1 VRAFEYR
8 RPRTLAEAAALLEE
22 SGADG
27 APLAGGTDL
36 LVELRNGDRTPA
48 MVVDLKGVVELTPSI
63 ELVDGHLR
71 FGANTTLTAV
81 EGSGTVR
88 AGFPALAEAA
98 ATVGSVQIRNRAT
111 LAGNICHASPAADT
125 PPALLVYGA
134 EVTIAGP
141 DSTRRLPL
149 SEFFLGPGITALG
162 LGELVTGVELPLPSR
177 PSGAAFGRV
186 TRRRGVD
193 LATVNVACQ
202 VDAAGHTRMACGAV
216 GPRPFLVSDHSGT
229 LADPGASDAAKAALL
244 RELLS
249 RASPISDVRASR
261 DYREA
266 MLEVLGLRLLRA
278 CALQLSAGACWPR
291 SVHPW

>member
-1 VRAFEYR
+1 M
-8 RPRTLAEAAALLEE
+8 EASALLEE
-22 SGADG
+22 SGAEA

-36 LVELRNGDRTPA
+36 LVELRSGDRTPA
-48 MVVDLKGVVELTPSI
+48 MVVDIKRVAELPPSI

-71 FGANTTLTAV
+71 IGATTTLWAV
-81 EGSGTVR
+81 ERDETVR
-88 AGFPALAEAA
+88 AAFPALAEAA

-141 DSTRRLPL
+141 QGARRMPL
-149 SEFFLGPGITALG
+149 SEFFLGPGVTVLG
-162 LGELVTGVELPLPSR
+162 PGDLVTGVELPLPPR
-177 PSGAAFGRV
+177 PCGAAFGRV

-193 LATVNVACQ
+193 LATVNLACQ
-202 VDAAGHTRMACGAV
+202 VDAAGNTRVACGAV

-249 RASPISDVRASR
+249 RASPITDLRASR
-261 DYREA
+261 EYRQA
-266 MLEVLGLRLLRA
+266 MLEVIGLRLLRA
-278 CALQLSAGACWPR
+278 CALQLADGASEPALSTHR
-291 SVHPW
+291 EERDGHHRTR